1 MAYVPPHKRP
11 TSKND
16 DGNHEGSSSQTPL
29 PKPAFPPFLIKEKNL
44 KHKSAARTTSTTAHY
59 RGPGYKYDGIFRW
72 FAVGLDDHN
81 HLPPSVHLHSVSGKN
96 LIHGKI
102 SERQVL
108 YCDSDESFTRRPWEY
123 IAEDVLQGLLSS
135 FAYIRDTMNQNH
147 VKVTSDVI
155 ARIGKV
161 LFFSGPS
168 YYGKKI
174 EEDSLRPR
182 RSSFYTNIPESYV
195 EYLINEGASKSGLE
209 FEKEKEVY
217 RVYIEHDHT
226 RYMLTDISCLEKN
239 LDMRLDLAT
248 KRTKSVLTDEDM
260 QSLKDLISSAIVD
273 TNLKIGLRWPL
284 ENTESGNK
292 FYVAEVW
299 RITQKTFKCPSLTL
313 QIRDVFRST
322 SEEAKREVAVKFKGL
337 TSELLKEDADR
348 NLISEMLK
356 DDLKVLWDNV
366 LCCER
371 FPKEISLG

>member
-16 DGNHEGSSSQTPL
+16 DHNHEGSSSQTPL
-29 PKPAFPPFLIKEKNL
+29 PKPAFPPFLIKENNL

-209 FEKEKEVY
+209 FEEEREVY
-217 RVYIEHDHT
+217 RVCIEHHLT
-226 RYMLTDISCLEKN
+226 RYNITDISCLEKN
-239 LDMRLDLAT
+239 LDMRLYLVT
-248 KRTKSVLTDEDM
+248 KRTISVLTDEDM
-260 QSLKDLISSAIVD
+260 QSLKDLISCAIVD
-273 TNLKIGLRWPL
+273 TNLKIGLRWPSGK
-284 ENTESGNK
+284 TVSGNK
-292 FYVAEVW
+292 YFLGKAW
-299 RITQKTFKCPSLTL
+299 RITKKAFKCPSLTL

-322 SEEAKREVAVKFKGL
+322 SEEAKREVTVKFKGL